1 MEIILTFRLFVFR
14 CSNRYL
20 YEFLFGWIVS
30 ALTRADSFLL
40 EQECISEQFKN
51 LSKGQ
56 KKSKLK
62 KKKMKPYGREM
73 MFTQALQNVCGG
85 YYKALAGFHKANRIP
100 QPLSEFD
107 HEQIRYEHRFGSFAE
122 LSTPPAIGYSD
133 FCSQKKAL
141 LKLTQEELFLNAA
154 KHFHQARSILE
165 LIPNLDP
172 EV

>member
-122 LSTPPAIGYSD
+122 LSTPPAIGYGD

>member
-1 MEIILTFRLFVFR
+1 M
-14 CSNRYL
+14 
-20 YEFLFGWIVS
+20 S

-141 LKLTQEELFLNAA
+141 LKLSQEELFFNAA

-165 LIPNLDP
+165 CIPNLDP
-172 EV
+172 EVCFHPFLFFWCGFY